1 MDTMPEL
8 FNFSK
13 HMRSIIGGALKVH
26 GFKSKGTSFIREN
39 EKFVETIEFQRMRHH
54 DENEWGF
61 FIILL
66 IKYKNN
72 RGGASDFRLDYPTKI
87 TMPDYYKEF
96 FLITEQQRPSYLDY
110 FTGEQQN
117 KISEFNKSRE
127 WYYHSE
133 EELVSVLQTAV
144 DSLSI
149 RGFHYFKSIEEL
161 LELHLEW
168 SEYVK
173 ERKKLIGE
181 INVLS

>member
-1 MDTMPEL
+1 MPEL

-13 HMRSIIGGALKVH
+13 HLRSIVGGALKVH
-26 GFKSKGTSFIREN
+26 GFKAKGTSFIREN

-61 FIILL
+61 YINML
-66 IKYKNN
+66 IKYKNS
-72 RGGASDFRLDYPTKI
+72 RGEASDFRLDYPTKLTI
-87 TMPDYYKEF
+87 PDYYKEYTC
-96 FLITEQQRPSYLDY
+96 IPIGQRPRSDEYY
-110 FTGEQQN
+110 TYEQN
-117 KISEFNKSRE
+117 INIDEFLKSRE

-133 EELVSVLQTAV
+133 EELVSVLQTAA
-144 DSLSI
+144 DSLST
-149 RGFHYFKSIEEL
+149 RGFHYFKGIEEL

-173 ERKKLIGE
+173 ERKKLINE